1 MQQTYQTNDKNK
13 NGKKQ
18 YVVITNAKSIHKC
31 QKYNNST
38 TCSKMQ
44 KTSQTNNKNNKND
57 KKQYVVIT
65 NAKSIQKCFDKIKK

>member
-1 MQQTYQTNDKNK
+1 MTNNK
-13 NGKKQ
+13 NDKKQ

-31 QKYNNST
+31 QKYKNNST

-44 KTSQTNNKNNKND
+44 KTSQTNDKNNKNV

-65 NAKSIQKCFDKIKK
+65 NAKKHTKM